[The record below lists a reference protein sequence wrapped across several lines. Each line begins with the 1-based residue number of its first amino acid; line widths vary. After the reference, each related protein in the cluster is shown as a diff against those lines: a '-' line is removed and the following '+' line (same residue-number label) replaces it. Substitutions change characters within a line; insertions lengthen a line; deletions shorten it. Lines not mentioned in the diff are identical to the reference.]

1 MYLATL
7 LSSCFSARADLAY
20 HQNQI
25 GESTIGHFMIFS
37 ISPRLGEALLF
48 MKLEFK
54 WLKFITN
61 KFVIYYQAMVLKR
74 DILFLCLLYIAR
86 PTTIMEVLCTGL
98 SFLLLFTLLFIL
110 IIKLAFLFMYCH
122 INIIHLFTS
131 CMYVFYHLQL
141 WLYLGITMFIIHLQN
156 QVLFP

>member
-1 MYLATL
+1 MVKLAQERHIQWYELNLFNTLFMSCLATL
-7 LSSCFSARADLAY
+7 LSSCFSTRADLAY

-37 ISPRLGEALLF
+37 ISPRVGEAPLF

-74 DILFLCLLYIAR
+74 DILFFCLLYIAR
-86 PTTIMEVLCTGL
+86 LTTIVGLLCTGL
-98 SFLLLFTLLFIL
+98 SFLLLVTLLYI
-110 IIKLAFLFMYCH
+110 Y
-122 INIIHLFTS
+122 N
-131 CMYVFYHLQL
+131 
-141 WLYLGITMFIIHLQN
+141 
-156 QVLFP
+156 